1 MAYEITRIAA
11 LAAVA
16 VVSVAGVASASFDSD
31 APLGTTEVDDGRH
44 MVQTDGQRPAR
55 STWNPI
61 AFTDTV
67 ESWTGTAS
75 PIASAVPGTSSSRVG
90 SEIDRAVARHEV
102 LVATSD
108 VAVLPSALDARAYA
122 EALERHLGHR

>member
-11 LAAVA
+11 PDAVA
-16 VVSVAGVASASFDSD
+16 VVSVAGVASASFDPD
-31 APLGTTEVDDGRH
+31 APLGTTDVGRRTE
-44 MVQTDGQRPAR
+44 QTDGQRPTR

-61 AFTDTV
+61 AFTDTA

-75 PIASAVPGTSSSRVG
+75 PITSAVPGTSSSRVD
-90 SEIDRAVARHEV
+90 SEIDRAVDRHEV

-108 VAVLPSALDARAYA
+108 VAVLPSAFDARASA
-122 EALERHLGHR
+122 EAPERHLGHR